1 MSQAQR
7 SPLHVTWDNAIP
19 LDNETRPKFFA
30 LKNVCWIKLQDFM
43 DIVPRHPHLSG
54 IRLQTRPMVMHDF
67 PFGKGERSE
76 LERKKVERES
86 ETNGALVN
94 GYR

>member
-1 MSQAQR
+1 
-7 SPLHVTWDNAIP
+7 
-19 LDNETRPKFFA
+19 
-30 LKNVCWIKLQDFM
+30 M
-43 DIVPRHPHLSG
+43 DIVPRHPHLLG
-54 IRLQTRPMVMHDF
+54 IRLHTRPMVMHDF